1 MSNTRNPNPQPGDNS
16 RRKNSLITR
25 PEVIAAGVVGLAAA
39 ATTKSAIA
47 NTQKPVALKA
57 DKQILTVDSKIKLY

>member
-25 PEVIAAGVVGLAAA
+25 REVIAAGVVGLAAA

-47 NTQKPVALKA
+47 NTQKPVALKT

>member
-1 MSNTRNPNPQPGDNS
+1 MSKTRNPNPQPGDNS

-25 PEVIAAGVVGLAAA
+25 REVIAAGVVGLAAA

-47 NTQKPVALKA
+47 NTQKPVALKT